1 MFTKMVCEHDRLKRA
16 FVTLLLVLAKRYGVN
31 VVGLTRDAPPAD
43 LQKAYRKVVLK
54 CHPDKGGSDADQARL
69 NDARDEWK
77 AAAKSANAKGR
88 PKAAP
93 KASGRKARGKKCRA
107 GNEDAPG
114 KRSAAHTGGGRP
126 GWIKRAA

>member
-69 NDARDEWK
+69 
-77 AAAKSANAKGR
+77 
-88 PKAAP
+88 
-93 KASGRKARGKKCRA
+93 
-107 GNEDAPG
+107 
-114 KRSAAHTGGGRP
+114 
-126 GWIKRAA
+126 IKRPEAVASPDGQRRFFEDTRRAQALQGQPGQCGTHSA